1 MRGRRRILQRSSTR
15 ITAHAHSKTTTP
27 TRPVSVA
34 SRRSLGYLRL
44 SSLFCSR
51 PLLSPPP
58 TDPPTAPRSP
68 AVSLATTS
76 SGTSTTTT
84 TTTSKGASV
93 VAAAAPAATHR
104 HLLLALLLL
113 VCTDAAVAT
122 ASLPRI
128 DFQLVRAERGK

>member
-84 TTTSKGASV
+84 TSKGASV

>member
-58 TDPPTAPRSP
+58 TDPPTAPRSS

-76 SGTSTTTT
+76 TATTT